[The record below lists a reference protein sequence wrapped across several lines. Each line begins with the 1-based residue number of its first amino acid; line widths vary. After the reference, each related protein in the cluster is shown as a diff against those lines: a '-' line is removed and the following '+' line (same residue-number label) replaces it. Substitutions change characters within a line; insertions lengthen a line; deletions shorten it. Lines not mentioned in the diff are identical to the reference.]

1 MICVDS
7 RRAKAKLL
15 DSYLISMEAQAGVAW
30 LFSTSATY
38 VTLSPE
44 SMSKGPDCLAASTRC
59 GSTKSRRRVVDGCC
73 AVTVREATSAS

>member
-44 SMSKGPDCLAASTRC
+44 SMSKGRTAWQLLRAVEAPSP
-59 GSTKSRRRVVDGCC
+59 GVVLWMV
-73 AVTVREATSAS
+73 AVL